1 MSLVLLASSFIDEQR
16 LRDHLGRSTG
26 GGEDDLDQRLT
37 RACNRSIAWMEKRTA
52 RRLRARNYRT
62 AFTVTTSGS
71 TALGSDS
78 VVLTSATGV
87 KRGDDVLATGIAV
100 GTQVSALSGATLTLT
115 RETTAAI
122 ADASTLTLGS
132 KPLVWMN
139 DEASTPDL
147 YCPEYPLREDDL
159 FALYWVDDDGV
170 RWSSDL
176 TAMHVEESTGR
187 VSLKRELGG
196 LKEGRYEFEC
206 RAGYE
211 EPAETRLGDPEDWE
225 ALSSIQL
232 RVAEVYFLDDSHL
245 KGRASTVSVGPVS
258 LTSADLL
265 MPADIEAALLPYR
278 RLVP

>member
-1 MSLVLLASSFIDEQR
+1 MSHVLLASSFIDEQR
-16 LRDHLGRSTG
+16 LRDHLGRSA
-26 GGEDDLDQRLT
+26 GGEDDLDQRLV
-37 RACNRSIAWMEKRTA
+37 RACNRSVAWMEKRVA

-62 AFTVTTSGS
+62 AFTVTTSAQAASG
-71 TALGSDS
+71 ADS

-87 KRGDDVLATGIAV
+87 KVGDDMVAAGLAV
-100 GTQVSALSGATLTLT
+100 GTQVGALSGTTVTLS
-115 RETTAAI
+115 RETAAVVSSG
-122 ADASTLTLGS
+122 ATLTLGS

-139 DEASTPDL
+139 EVASSPDL
-147 YCPEYPLREDDL
+147 YCPEYPLREANL
-159 FALYWVDDDGV
+159 YALYWVDDDGV
-170 RWSSDL
+170 RWACDM
-176 TAMHVEESTGR
+176 TAVQVDEVAGR
-187 VSLKRELGG
+187 ISLKRELGG

-211 EPAETRLGDPEDWE
+211 QPSETDLGDPEDWE

-245 KGRASTVSVGPVS
+245 KGRASTVSVGAVS